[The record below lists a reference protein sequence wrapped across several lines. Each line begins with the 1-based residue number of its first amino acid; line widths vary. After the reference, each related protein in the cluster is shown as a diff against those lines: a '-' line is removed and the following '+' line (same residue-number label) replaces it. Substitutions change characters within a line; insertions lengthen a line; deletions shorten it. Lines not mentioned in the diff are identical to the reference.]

1 MTYGVKAD
9 LSYSPSITNRIDFGA
24 SVNWY
29 EFDIGKLI
37 PLKNSDVE
45 QTSLQNDYSVE
56 QAFYLGDEI
65 RVSSRLSLS
74 AGFRL
79 SSYSARGP
87 SDVLIY
93 QQNAART
100 PTSIIDTVSYSKN
113 ESIKRYTGWEPR
125 VSVKLSIDELSS
137 IKFSYNRTYQYLH
150 LISNT
155 TAISPLDLWKSSNTY
170 LKPQMGD
177 QIALGYFR
185 NFLSGIESSVEV
197 YYKGIKNMVEYKD
210 GADLFLNPAIESVL
224 IPADG
229 LAYGAELL
237 LRKNTGKLTGWVGYT
252 YSRTLRKTTGEYESE
267 VLNKGEY
274 YPSNFDKPHDLT
286 LVLNYKI
293 TRRFSFS
300 GNFTY
305 STGRPVTYPQS
316 VYVIDGYAVSNYSD
330 RNQGRIPDYHR
341 LDLSFTVNESLR
353 LRQKW
358 KGSWTFSVFNVY
370 GRKNP
375 YSVFFKSKNNGKN
388 LQSYRLSVLGTVFPS
403 ITYNFKF

>member
-1 MTYGVKAD
+1 
-9 LSYSPSITNRIDFGA
+9 
-24 SVNWY
+24 
-29 EFDIGKLI
+29 
-37 PLKNSDVE
+37 
-45 QTSLQNDYSVE
+45 
-56 QAFYLGDEI
+56 
-65 RVSSRLSLS
+65 
-74 AGFRL
+74 
-79 SSYSARGP
+79 
-87 SDVLIY
+87 
-93 QQNAART
+93 
-100 PTSIIDTVSYSKN
+100 
-113 ESIKRYTGWEPR
+113 
-125 VSVKLSIDELSS
+125 
-137 IKFSYNRTYQYLH
+137 
-150 LISNT
+150 
-155 TAISPLDLWKSSNTY
+155 
-170 LKPQMGD
+170 
-177 QIALGYFR
+177 
-185 NFLSGIESSVEV
+185 
-197 YYKGIKNMVEYKD
+197 
-210 GADLFLNPAIESVL
+210 
-224 IPADG
+224 
-229 LAYGAELL
+229 
-237 LRKNTGKLTGWVGYT
+237 
-252 YSRTLRKTTGEYESE
+252 LRKTTGEYESE